1 VVKEADMTIDPHNAH
16 TWTVL
21 SQSTPAER
29 RLIALLGW
37 ITSITHRVAGGR
49 ALRGR

>member
-1 VVKEADMTIDPHNAH
+1 MLIDPHNVH

-37 ITSITHRVAGGR
+37 ITGITQRVAGNR
-49 ALRGR
+49 ALRQR